1 MAHKRTLPLKV
12 GPVSFKRLLGSDIAS
27 RSWYSMTGEESCPC
41 VENAPD
47 EFERPVNASV
57 RHVNRY
63 VFLPNSEFP
72 LPVTAHAEP

>member
-1 MAHKRTLPLKV
+1 
-12 GPVSFKRLLGSDIAS
+12 
-27 RSWYSMTGEESCPC
+27 MTGEESRPR

-63 VFLPNSEFP
+63 VFLSDSPLA
-72 LPVTAHAEP
+72 LPVTTHAEP